1 LYSQAS
7 EAVVFDSSSSSD
19 DDDDDDDNNNDDD
32 HRASPSLAKRAVTQ
46 KAPNQAKALD
56 SSKDASSRDASS
68 SSGTGGGGGGA
79 QFRTLELRELRKFE
93 SLTAFGQNLS
103 EIALQSAE
111 WSPQRRP
118 NKNEKSE
125 RADELKAPL
134 GEAERKLRCVPPCVG
149 GGGFDVELPKGERP
163 ATTHAITLE
172 ETQHE
177 VYLYRDNFI
186 QFNEADQV
194 LTIEL
199 EHFHW
204 LGVMTLPPDPGAS
217 SKERKQEPIAITI
230 SQQDYFGLG
239 RFIGIVRTV
248 RSDHAFSL
256 EASLLGKATQSPKPK
271 VLLAAMRKI
280 NPIIK
285 DAKLWFVDDARVC
298 EKLLVFED
306 VMKYWNYKIGVV
318 YAKQGQTTEEQMLAN
333 KVGSPAFERFL
344 ALLGERIKLKGWTGY
359 TADLDTKSDAS
370 GAESIFTQWHDFSV
384 MFHVSTMLPY
394 DYAENEAQQVARKR
408 YIGNDLVTI
417 IFQDGETPFTPPCIV
432 SNMLHVFV
440 LVCPLVV
447 DGRDC
452 YKVSVVSKRGV
463 PAFGPPVGD
472 SLVFASGPYFRE
484 WLLTKLV
491 NAERASLH
499 HPWLSNFIKKT
510 RRGQLEDILKD
521 FVDQHSKPT
530 TKSSS
535 NKGDGAEPVGPIA
548 ATAQTVARL
557 KKRNRSQVQSPQ
569 VINRA
574 TSSTGGVAA
583 SPATPNAAAASA
595 AAAAAADKN
604 GAVPT
609 AAGAKFERLTDGA
622 EWICDQ
628 CQKRVA
634 VYKVM
639 VATGAQL
646 TLCVPCA
653 ETKTEK
659 LQNSASASSVSA
671 AAKAEAAKSDASV
684 GAAFAALDA
693 ATIRKSS
700 AKSTGASAAVATV
713 AAKPAT
719 PAPAAPAGP
728 APLPPSSSPAA
739 AVAPSSTKV
748 APPTSPR
755 SKNRAS
761 VSLDSTEL
769 DNILTAL
776 KRDKLRTP
784 VRTTSGR
791 TLSAA
796 VDAALGSN
804 RGDSASEDADA
815 PGSLRPTAPRAAAAT
830 AARGSVDSAI
840 SAATAAAAKP
850 NGRSSSL
857 RRVEEEA
864 GAAVVGDAFQSR
876 LAELDRRI
884 QELSSAAH
892 ADDSDKKKR
901 TRRSTQTATPPGTLK
916 SVSKDGGE
924 SESGDGG
931 GSRGSSTAPP
941 PLPPD
946 SMVPDSVKPMTTTT
960 TTSSSSNTASGNRK
974 KSER

>member
-1 LYSQAS
+1 
-7 EAVVFDSSSSSD
+7 VFDSSSSSD
-19 DDDDDDDNNNDDD
+19 DDDDDDNDDAHDD
-32 HRASPSLAKRAVTQ
+32 HRASPSPAKRAVAQ

-56 SSKDASSRDASS
+56 SSKDASRDASTS
-68 SSGTGGGGGGA
+68 SGIGTGGGGGGA

-134 GEAERKLRCVPPCVG
+134 GDAERKLRCVPPCVG

-333 KVGSPAFERFL
+333 KAGSPAFERFL

-463 PAFGPPVGD
+463 PAFGPPIGD

-583 SPATPNAAAASA
+583 SPATPAA

-604 GAVPT
+604 GALPT

-659 LQNSASASSVSA
+659 LQNSASAASVSA
-671 AAKAEAAKSDASV
+671 AAKADASV

-693 ATIRKSS
+693 ATIRKTST
-700 AKSTGASAAVATV
+700 KSVGATATV

-739 AVAPSSTKV
+739 AVALSSSTKV

-755 SKNRAS
+755 SKNRSS

-804 RGDSASEDADA
+804 RGDSASEDAD
-815 PGSLRPTAPRAAAAT
+815 SLRPTAPRAAT

-840 SAATAAAAKP
+840 SAAAAAAKP

-884 QELSSAAH
+884 QELSTAAH

-946 SMVPDSVKPMTTTT
+946 SMVPGSVKPSTTTTTTT
-960 TTSSSSNTASGNRK
+960 TTSSSNSGSGHRK
-974 KSER
+974 KAGER